1 MNLCN
6 KIIGLLFIGVISL
19 NSKAQDINFSQFYE
33 MPLLRNPALAG
44 IIEGNSDIRL
54 TAAYRNQWQSVTV
67 PYQTMALDAE
77 LRTVFGVDNDNFLT
91 TGLIVTN
98 DQAGDSKLKKTQVL
112 PVLNYLRQ
120 IGGYERS
127 SFLGVAIM
135 GGPVQQ
141 NFDPSKLYFDDQFVN
156 GSYSAANPTIETFSN
171 TNFTYTDLSAGI
183 SYKSEFATDI
193 HYYLG
198 LGVYHIIQPKIAFM
212 KQNGLKLN
220 RKYILNFGLTTPTS
234 DFDEFTIYG
243 DFFNQGGNNLFQ
255 GGFLFSHDFEQ
266 GDLELDERKSI
277 TGGVF
282 YRWNDAVVPV
292 VKLKLNQIAIG
303 VSYDINVSKLSVAS
317 KSMGGLEVTV
327 SYKNI
332 LNIRN
337 RDLQAT
343 RCPSWG
349 GHMPKVF

>member
-1 MNLCN
+1 MNLFN
-6 KIIGLLFIGVISL
+6 KIIGLLFIGVISM
-19 NSKAQDINFSQFYE
+19 NTNAQDINFSQFYE

-67 PYQTMALDAE
+67 PFQTMALNAE
-77 LRTVFGVDNDNFLT
+77 LRTVFGENNDNFFT
-91 TGLIVTN
+91 TGLMLTN

-127 SFLGVAIM
+127 SFLGAAIM

-156 GSYSAANPTIETFSN
+156 GSYSSTNPTTETFNN
-171 TNFTYTDLSAGI
+171 TNFTYFDLSAGI
-183 SYKSEFATDI
+183 SYKSEFATDVQ
-193 HYYLG
+193 YYLG
-198 LGVYHIIQPKIAFM
+198 LGAYHIIQPNIAFM

-266 GDLELDERKSI
+266 GDLDLDERKSI

-282 YRWNDAVVPV
+282 YRWNDAVVSV
-292 VKLKLNQIAIG
+292 VKLKLNQLAIG
-303 VSYDINVSKLSVAS
+303 VSYDINVSKLTVAS
-317 KSMGGLEVTV
+317 KSKGGFEVTI
-327 SYKNI
+327 SYKNV

-337 RDLQAT
+337 KYLQGT

-349 GHMPKVF
+349 GHTPKVF